1 MFDRLTH
8 RLNTN
13 TWPERAIV
21 SVYAGKGVAERV
33 GFEPTLPFR
42 VNTLSKRAPSA
53 TRPSLRRVKDLQQV
67 PSNQVAR
74 LCDSLNGGLCCPVSK
89 HDISSLSG
97 NVSIFTTSAQQ
108 PSAGTR
114 TLSNGCRSALAPKTE
129 QSGYRH
135 KHLSFLYSIA
145 LVQHRARTASRLYGI
160 ALGRGPRGEYPLGD
174 SSLFS
179 PVSLVSVFKV

>member
-1 MFDRLTH
+1 MASHTAREMSFTVWTTVCMAPNV
-8 RLNTN
+8 LNAK
-13 TWPERAIV
+13 EL
-21 SVYAGKGVAERV
+21 AERV

-108 PSAGTR
+108 PSAGTPMP
-114 TLSNGCRSALAPKTE
+114 S
-129 QSGYRH
+129 
-135 KHLSFLYSIA
+135 
-145 LVQHRARTASRLYGI
+145 
-160 ALGRGPRGEYPLGD
+160 
-174 SSLFS
+174 
-179 PVSLVSVFKV
+179 